1 MEPSGESAFDVQFDV
16 SRFLF
21 RFENSPV
28 RVIVVR
34 DYPKIQIGNRT
45 LGPFVEGR
53 EMSFRL
59 WEAAELVQQGI
70 VRFKEETKFDVSE
83 LYKQSWSEANKTQLQ
98 QIEPNFYQKLRMY
111 YKDPSVEDSEK
122 EKVEGMVTD
131 LMSQRLSKILKI
143 ALKGGSRSEMAKNM
157 TEEEKWLYDKLNS
170 LIRSW
175 ESGLRTFK
183 KEAVEK

>member
-1 MEPSGESAFDVQFDV
+1 MLEPSGESVFDV

-28 RVIVVR
+28 RVTVIK
-34 DYPKIQIGNRT
+34 DYPKIQIGNRN

-53 EMSFRL
+53 EMSLKL

-70 VRFKEETKFDVSE
+70 VRYKEETKFNVSE
-83 LYKQSWSEANKTQLQ
+83 LYKQSWSEANKPQLQ
-98 QIEPNFYQKLRMY
+98 QIEPNFYQKLRMC

-143 ALKGGSRSEMAKNM
+143 ALRGGSRSEMVKNM
-157 TEEEKWLYDKLNS
+157 TEEEKWLYDRVNN
-170 LIRSW
+170 LIRRW
-175 ESGLRTFK
+175 ESGLRIFK
-183 KEAVEK
+183 KEAIKE